1 MGIIYLGKHDDR
13 DLYQLIIKMYND
25 IAKIIAVNKLLQMP
39 NYYLMQECLEKI
51 AFLDVEQIDM
61 LEYDINKVEPITYC
75 LQPLLAVEV
84 LLGIGVIITIYMQP
98 SKSDAL
104 SGLIQGSTNDT
115 FFSKNKSRT
124 KEAVLVKLTVLFMAL
139 FAINTIVLN
148 LIK

>member
-1 MGIIYLGKHDDR
+1 MQNI
-13 DLYQLIIKMYND
+13 
-25 IAKIIAVNKLLQMP
+25 LLV
-39 NYYLMQECLEKI
+39 L
-51 AFLDVEQIDM
+51 
-61 LEYDINKVEPITYC
+61 
-75 LQPLLAVEV
+75 EV
-84 LLGIGVIITIYMQP
+84 LLGIGVIITVYMQP

-124 KEAVLVKLTVLFMAL
+124 KEAVLVRLTVMFMAL

>member
-1 MGIIYLGKHDDR
+1 
-13 DLYQLIIKMYND
+13 
-25 IAKIIAVNKLLQMP
+25 
-39 NYYLMQECLEKI
+39 MQNI
-51 AFLDVEQIDM
+51 
-61 LEYDINKVEPITYC
+61 
-75 LQPLLAVEV
+75 LLALEV

-124 KEAVLVKLTVLFMAL
+124 KEAILVRLTVLFMAL

>member
-1 MGIIYLGKHDDR
+1 MQNI
-13 DLYQLIIKMYND
+13 
-25 IAKIIAVNKLLQMP
+25 LLV
-39 NYYLMQECLEKI
+39 L
-51 AFLDVEQIDM
+51 
-61 LEYDINKVEPITYC
+61 
-75 LQPLLAVEV
+75 EV

-124 KEAVLVKLTVLFMAL
+124 KEAILVRLTVLFAAL
-139 FAINTIVLN
+139 FAINTFVLN